1 LEEEYNRRDLLSA
14 ENRAGFVNN
23 MLGNENE
30 INRPF
35 LWQTTDDID
44 WQGARDNLQV
54 RLLAPFFVSI
64 TSDYIVLYILGSFP
78 RPFGT

>member
-14 ENRAGFVNN
+14 ENRAEFVNN

-30 INRPF
+30 VNRPF
-35 LWQTTDDID
+35 LWQTTDNVD

-54 RLLAPFFVSI
+54 CLLPLFFCF
-64 TSDYIVLYILGSFP
+64 DY
-78 RPFGT
+78 